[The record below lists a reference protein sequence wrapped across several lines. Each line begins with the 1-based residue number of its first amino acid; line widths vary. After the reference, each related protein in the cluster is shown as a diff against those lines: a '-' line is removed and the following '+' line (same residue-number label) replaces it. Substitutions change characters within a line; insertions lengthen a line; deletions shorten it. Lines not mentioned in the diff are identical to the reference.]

1 VFKDLKIN
9 YINIKIAFLNPLIYK
24 EIYITLMRFLERVF
38 LELKYKDVYIRLR
51 KALYSLKQ
59 APRE

>member
-1 VFKDLKIN
+1 VFKDLKFN
-9 YINIKIAFLNPLIYK
+9 YINIKIVFLNPIIYK
-24 EIYITLMRFLERVF
+24 EIYITLMRFLKRVF
-38 LELKYKDVYIRLR
+38 LELKYKDIYIRLR